1 MNNLDTSSIP
11 EELARRMIAV
21 GKVEWGAVK
30 AKTDEEIV
38 SDFSDTLRKTREDF
52 KTPDGPQSIHGV
64 FLIGTETVVCHT
76 GTSPNSPVHAQ
87 IIAGLWNS
95 VIDALMAAPVPATS
109 SE

>member
-1 MNNLDTSSIP
+1 MNLDTKTIP
-11 EELARRMIAV
+11 DELARRMIEV

-30 AKTDEEIV
+30 AKTDAEIIR
-38 SDFSDTLRKTREDF
+38 DFCDTLRITREQF

-64 FLIGTETVVCHT
+64 FLVGTETVVCHT

-95 VIDALMAAPVPATS
+95 VIDALMAAPVPATPV
-109 SE
+109 E